1 MNHALSIIII
11 IMIITI
17 IIITIIIIIVAA
29 IPIVDKRGIVTVS
42 LIYSILSSCRL
53 KFTAQRDLTS
63 ERTQHMLE
71 MMAEPHRWQLARLE
85 HGQKDRCIISS
96 TCLLTITFYTQISRT
111 FSFSLLYYCPLL
123 TFLFCFLPSM
133 PLSTLLSCLLSCF
146 LPSFLL
152 YYCPLSSYFLS
163 SSFSFFHF
171 FLFLFLS
178 SLTFLLLF
186 SSFLSFFPSLTFLL
200 FSGTVAQVQTPAT
213 VRARELLDLYKA
225 LSTPLTN
232 LTEVDARLD
241 VLLHVK
247 VRTSHRTYIVLTV
260 Q

>member
-111 FSFSLLYYCPLL
+111 FPFSLLYYFPLL
-123 TFLFCFLPSM
+123 TF
-133 PLSTLLSCLLSCF
+133 
-146 LPSFLL
+146 
-152 YYCPLSSYFLS
+152 
-163 SSFSFFHF
+163 FF
-171 FLFLFLS
+171 
-178 SLTFLLLF
+178 
-186 SSFLSFFPSLTFLL
+186 FLSFSHFPSLQWN
-200 FSGTVAQVQTPAT
+200 SSAGT
-213 VRARELLDLYKA
+213 D
-225 LSTPLTN
+225 
-232 LTEVDARLD
+232 
-241 VLLHVK
+241 
-247 VRTSHRTYIVLTV
+247 TSHRTCQRASRSL
-260 Q
+260 QSAFHSFD

>member
-1 MNHALSIIII
+1 MNHALS
-11 IMIITI
+11 
-17 IIITIIIIIVAA
+17 IIIIIVAA

-42 LIYSILSSCRL
+42 LIYSILSFCRL

-163 SSFSFFHF
+163 SLIFLLFFPFFSFFLF
-171 FLFLFLS
+171 FFLS
-178 SLTFLLLF
+178 SLTFL
-186 SSFLSFFPSLTFLL
+186 LL

-247 VRTSHRTYIVLTV
+247 VRTSHRPYRVLTV